1 MNFPKHEQTASIY
14 FILLVLYSDFAL
26 VRASAILV
34 QARSKKVDVVKSKSK
49 TSQTFLS
56 ISTNSEIGI
65 FLWAIFSYTVLVF
78 KG

>member
-1 MNFPKHEQTASIY
+1 MNLPKQEQTASIY
-14 FILLVLYSDFAL
+14 FILLVLYSDLVL
-26 VRASAILV
+26 VRASAIFV
-34 QARSKKVDVVKSKSK
+34 QARSKKVDVVKSKSR